1 MCIACACAFSF
12 FIASFHHF
20 FITLGRQMLL
30 WGGKSCS
37 GEANLLWG
45 GKLALGKKI
54 CSGKLNV
61 AQSCSGEAICFG

>member
-37 GEANLLWG
+37 GE
-45 GKLALGKKI
+45 KKKIGKK
-54 CSGKLNV
+54 GDNLAN
-61 AQSCSGEAICFG
+61 FR